1 LNVNEW
7 TLKRFLS
14 TVVKEKLGF
23 EDPTVML
30 QGGFIWEE
38 GSVADSKEFMP
49 NLPKTFA
56 KLPCGGIQHGTIL
69 ELDDASQN
77 LTIQVSVS
85 HKEHWDD
92 ANKEEFP
99 FVVGALPSPKK
110 VPPLEVAEA
119 AAKPQQEQPAAT
131 TMTTTADDDDV
142 VLVLDDE
149 GTARLDSRVAD
160 WPGFVTRALLSST
173 SWCSSVSLLSPRAK
187 RDDISGDVSPRNCF
201 KLESGPIVR
210 RWSIFRT
217 SAARYIA
224 LAVAESPAAAEH
236 NISADTNPSSNWTSA
251 FSAIMTIN
259 RAILP

>member
-1 LNVNEW
+1 LYLTASKFEAPNPNCFVCKNATIPLPLNVNEW
-7 TLKRFLS
+7 TLKQFLS

-92 ANKEEFP
+92 ANEEEFP

-131 TMTTTADDDDV
+131 TMTTTADNDDV
-142 VLVLDDE
+142 VLVLGDE
-149 GTARLDSRVAD
+149 GTAILDD
-160 WPGFVTRALLSST
+160 EN
-173 SWCSSVSLLSPRAK
+173 AK
-187 RDDISGDVSPRNCF
+187 
-201 KLESGPIVR
+201 K
-210 RWSIFRT
+210 
-217 SAARYIA
+217 SAAKKRP
-224 LAVAESPAAAEH
+224 AEQTSNGVKPADKKQKVDETLSKKEEQV
-236 NISADTNPSSNWTSA
+236 IEID
-251 FSAIMTIN
+251 
-259 RAILP
+259 